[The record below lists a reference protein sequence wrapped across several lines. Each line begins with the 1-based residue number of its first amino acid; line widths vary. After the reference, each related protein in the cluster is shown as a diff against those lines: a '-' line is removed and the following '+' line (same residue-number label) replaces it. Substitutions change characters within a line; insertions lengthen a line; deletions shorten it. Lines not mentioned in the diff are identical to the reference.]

1 MRLFAI
7 ATAAL
12 VLVSTIGCR
21 RQQAS
26 DTSGTLD
33 TALTPT
39 ATVTPDTSTTGT
51 GDFTFDR
58 RQEFSQS
65 VRQQLAEIDQEIAR
79 LAGEVKSKGGA
90 VSDRAVTN
98 IRASRRAVDRTLARV
113 DAATSANWD
122 QIRDGVNQAV
132 ENLNESIDAAQPK

>member
-1 MRLFAI
+1 MRLFPI

-21 RQQAS
+21 RQQTS
-26 DTSGTLD
+26 DTGGTLD

-39 ATVTPDTSTTGT
+39 ASVTPETSTSGT

-58 RQEFSQS
+58 RQDFSQS
-65 VRQQLAEIDQEIAR
+65 VQQQLAEIDEEISR
-79 LAGEVKSKGGA
+79 LAAQVKSNGGA
-90 VSDRAVTN
+90 VSDRAVAN
-98 IRASRRAVDRTLARV
+98 IRASRRSLDRTLARV
-113 DAATSANWD
+113 DAATADNWE
-122 QIRDGVNQAV
+122 QTRDGVNQAV

>member
-1 MRLFAI
+1 MRLFSI

-12 VLVSTIGCR
+12 VLVSTLGCR

-39 ATVTPDTSTTGT
+39 ATATPETSTSGT

-65 VRQQLAEIDQEIAR
+65 VQQQLAEIDQEIAG
-79 LAGEVKSKGGA
+79 LAAQVKSKGGA
-90 VSDRAVTN
+90 VSDRAVAN
-98 IRASRRAVDRTLARV
+98 IRASRRSLDRTLGRV
-113 DAATSANWD
+113 DAATADNWE
-122 QIRDGVNQAV
+122 QIREGVNQAV